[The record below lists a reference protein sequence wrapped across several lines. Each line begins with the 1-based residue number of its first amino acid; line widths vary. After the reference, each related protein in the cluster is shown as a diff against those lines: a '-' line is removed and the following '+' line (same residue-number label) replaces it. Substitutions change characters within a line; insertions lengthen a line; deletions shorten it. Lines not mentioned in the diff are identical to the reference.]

1 MKDRSIPDLEFVL
14 NGMADLAK
22 ATNFYRKK
30 LQEEGFT
37 EQEAMVFVQSWH
49 NYVLPILVEKHLSS
63 K

>member
-1 MKDRSIPDLEFVL
+1 MERSVPDVEFML
-14 NGMADLAK
+14 QGMADLAK

-49 NYVLPILVEKHLSS
+49 NYCLPKLVDKHLQSQ
-63 K
+63 